1 MYCRMIQQAFID
13 MENMFELLDV
23 GMEVQD
29 VPGAPDMQ
37 IRSGGIEFQNV
48 TFRYEPQ
55 LVIQK

>member
-1 MYCRMIQQAFID
+1 

-37 IRSGGIEFQNV
+37 IRSGGIEFQDV

-55 LVIQK
+55 LVIIQ